1 MTVSRQTYISA
12 MLAAAGWDTL
22 PEASEARYP
31 HTDAVL
37 PALTFADRVLLAS
50 EPYRFNESHRV
61 EASERF
67 GAPAQI
73 IDGAMPT
80 WYGSR
85 AIAGLRYLARCR
97 ATLPARE

>member
-1 MTVSRQTYISA
+1 MKTRLFVPGD
-12 MLAAAGWDTL
+12 AAARALG
-22 PEASEARYP
+22 A
-31 HTDAVL
+31 DAVL

-50 EPYRFNESHRV
+50 EPYRFNESHRA

-73 IDGAMPT
+73 IDGAMLT